1 MQNQSVTCFGHAF
14 LLETFHNIPNCRHF
28 VWGGVGETTIKVC
41 TCMEQE
47 SGVCAIC
54 YDVCDDNTTTH
65 TLGCSHRFHT
75 TCIVEWFRR
84 SHKCPLCNDEGGDD
98 RYMPRGQRVESMREL
113 GYIARRKSCPAF
125 VTRKLRQIRALKT
138 KLADMKRKHR
148 AFDKENATLLK
159 AKRTN
164 RRALWRT
171 TSAIR
176 RAETNLVVA
185 VKLQPIILRA

>member
-1 MQNQSVTCFGHAF
+1 
-14 LLETFHNIPNCRHF
+14 
-28 VWGGVGETTIKVC
+28 
-41 TCMEQE
+41 MEQE

-65 TLGCSHRFHT
+65 TLGCSHCFHT

-84 SHKCPLCNDEGGDD
+84 SHKCRLCNDAGAVNT
-98 RYMPRGQRVESMREL
+98 YMPRGQRVESMREL
-113 GYIARRKSCPAF
+113 GYLARRKSCPAF
-125 VTRKLRQIRALKT
+125 VTRKMQQIRALKT

-164 RRALWRT
+164 RRALWRA